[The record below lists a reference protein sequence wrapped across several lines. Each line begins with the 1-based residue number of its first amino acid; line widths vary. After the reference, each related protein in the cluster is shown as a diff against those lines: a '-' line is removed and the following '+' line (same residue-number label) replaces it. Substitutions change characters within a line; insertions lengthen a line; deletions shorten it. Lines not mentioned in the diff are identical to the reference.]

1 MLGPDGYCRKHRL
14 DGDLSLTMHGW
25 VLHLRGQKVLQPKE
39 HDGNLLLFNGEI
51 FGGDFFDQLNGG
63 NDTEFLSNALR
74 NAKSQED
81 ILNIISGIH
90 GPFAFIFWKKDLNKL
105 YYGRDVLGRRSLL
118 KLKSRRSQ
126 SLILA
131 SVSEELDDDEWEE
144 VATTGVFGLDLQ
156 DFKEFEIS
164 WADMGKVG
172 IPRLNT
178 QLPHLERQDFSVT
191 LADFKITDQYQNAL
205 TVLHQA
211 LFRSLKSRIQCIPV
225 HKDNQRA
232 RLAILF
238 SGGLD
243 CTIIAGMAHSIVPI
257 GEPIDLLNVAF
268 ENPRKS
274 NSTFDVPDR
283 ITGRK
288 SHQELCRKFPERM
301 WNFVEINVSFIEYMN
316 AKPRVT
322 RLMNPC
328 LSVMDLS
335 IAMALWF
342 ASSGVGRLNNKEFK
356 TSAKVLFSGLGAD
369 ELFGGYSRHAAAF
382 SHSGWEGLVKEIQMD
397 MDRIATRNLG
407 RDDRIIS
414 DNGKEVRFPF
424 LDEEVLIKITA
435 IPIHLKMNLG
445 YPKGM
450 GDKLLLR
457 LLCHHILKC
466 EQVAKEPK
474 RAIQFGSRTAKIESD
489 AKGHVSSVQIFNAVI
504 NDE

>member
-1 MLGPDGYCRKHRL
+1 
-14 DGDLSLTMHGW
+14 MHGW
-25 VLHLRGQKVLQPKE
+25 VLHLRGGKVMQPKE
-39 HDGNLLLFNGEI
+39 DDGNLLLFNGEI
-51 FGGDFFDQLNGG
+51 FGGNYYDQLNGG
-63 NDTEFLSNALR
+63 NDTEFISNALS
-74 NAKSQED
+74 NAKSQQD
-81 ILNIISGIH
+81 ILNVISEIH
-90 GPFAFIFWKKDLNKL
+90 GPFSIIYWKKSLQRL
-105 YYGRDVLGRRSLL
+105 YYGRDFLGRRSLL
-118 KLKSRRSQ
+118 KLKSKENNSF
-126 SLILA
+126 ILA
-131 SVSEELDDDEWEE
+131 SVSEVFEDNDEWEE
-144 VATTGVFGLDLQ
+144 VPTTGVFVMDLEELQ
-156 DFKEFEIS
+156 HFEIS
-164 WADMGKVG
+164 WKDIGKAG

-178 QLPHLERQDFSVT
+178 ELPNLETSSLDLDT
-191 LADFKITDQYQNAL
+191 HLADFKITDQYQNAL
-205 TVLHQA
+205 NALHQV
-211 LFRSLKSRIQCIPV
+211 LYRSLQSRIQCIPDQNETEN
-225 HKDNQRA
+225 KRA

-243 CTIIAGMAHSIVPI
+243 CTIIAGIANSILPI
-257 GEPIDLLNVAF
+257 TEPIDLLNVAF

-274 NSTFDVPDR
+274 NSSFDVPDR

-288 SHQELCRKFPERM
+288 SHQELSLKFPERT
-301 WNFVEINVSFIEYMN
+301 WNFIEINVSFTEYMN

-322 RLMNPC
+322 QLMNPC

-342 ASSGVGRLNNKEFK
+342 ASSGRGKLSNNEFK

-369 ELFGGYSRHAAAF
+369 EIFGGYSRHAAAF
-382 SHSGWEGLVKEIQMD
+382 SHSGWEGLLQEIQMD

-424 LDEEVLIKITA
+424 LDEEVLIQMAA
-435 IPIHLKMNLG
+435 IPLHLKMNLG

-466 EQVAKEPK
+466 HGVAKEPK

-489 AKGHVSSVQIFNAVI
+489 AKGHLRL
-504 NDE
+504 